1 MIVNHRGDE
10 RLAPGYHLIA
20 NTSYGP
26 LDITGSFISEELAQQ
41 RATELIAKGVWNG
54 PIMIMERRLVSEVQS
69 DPQDKP
75 QD

>member
-1 MIVNHRGDE
+1 MIVNHRQDE
-10 RLAPGYHLIA
+10 RLAPGYHLVTRI
-20 NTSYGP
+20 SYGLCDLP
-26 LDITGSFISEELAQQ
+26 ESFISEELAQQ

-54 PIMIMERRLVSEVQS
+54 PILIMERRLVSEVTN